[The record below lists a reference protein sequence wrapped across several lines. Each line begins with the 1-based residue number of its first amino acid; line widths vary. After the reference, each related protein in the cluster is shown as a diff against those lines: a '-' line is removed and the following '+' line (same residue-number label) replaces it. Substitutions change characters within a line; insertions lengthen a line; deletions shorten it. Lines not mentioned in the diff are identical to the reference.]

1 MDIRSFPLGG
11 TGFSCNSEQRYT
23 AVVATVGVVT
33 RILVQGCDDGIP
45 HVLMHCALFPAMTEK
60 FIEFGEQHRLGTFD
74 DFWRNAFTSRG
85 FPVCQAVYDVTELFL

>member
-11 TGFSCNSEQRYT
+11 TGFSCNYEQRYT
-23 AVVATVGVVT
+23 AVVATMGVVT

-45 HVLMHCALFPAMTEK
+45 HVLMHCALFPATTEK